1 MLWVG
6 LEAFDQILVTQS
18 PVLAQVIRK
27 SLEVVVMFTKT
38 SSVHENQFE
47 GMISLTTVCQEKKN
61 QSIKQT
67 NKQKK
72 KPKAK
77 QNKGHRTLNYKVPP
91 VTLSV
96 KITPPQIE
104 FGQKR
109 KLAPPHNV

>member
-47 GMISLTTVCQEKKN
+47 GMISLTTVCQEKKKIN
-61 QSIKQT
+61 QSNKQT
-67 NKQKK
+67 NK
-72 KPKAK
+72 KPK
-77 QNKGHRTLNYKVPP
+77 QNKTKATEL
-91 VTLSV
+91 
-96 KITPPQIE
+96 
-104 FGQKR
+104 
-109 KLAPPHNV
+109 

>member
-67 NKQKK
+67 NKQNQSKT
-72 KPKAK
+72 K
-77 QNKGHRTLNYKVPP
+77 QR
-91 VTLSV
+91 
-96 KITPPQIE
+96 PQNFELQSSSCDFISKNHTTTDRIWSKE
-104 FGQKR
+104 ETC
-109 KLAPPHNV
+109 PSS

>member
-47 GMISLTTVCQEKKN
+47 GMISLTTVCQEKKK
-61 QSIKQT
+61 SINQT
-67 NKQKK
+67 NKQTKNQSK
-72 KPKAK
+72 TK
-77 QNKGHRTLNYKVPP
+77 QR
-91 VTLSV
+91 
-96 KITPPQIE
+96 PQNFELQSSSCDFISKNHTTTDRIWSKE
-104 FGQKR
+104 ETC
-109 KLAPPHNV
+109 PSS

>member
-47 GMISLTTVCQEKKN
+47 GMISLTTVCQEKKIN
-61 QSIKQT
+61 QSNKQT
-67 NKQKK
+67 NKT
-72 KPKAK
+72 KAK